1 MNRNYDYVLQQN
13 TTDCG
18 IASIMTVLMY
28 YGIKPSREKIVSK
41 LNKKYDGYTAYD
53 LVKVSK
59 SYGIDSYGIKTD
71 LLSIKKL
78 PVIAHTIKDKNMFHF
93 IVIFEVNK
101 KNKTLKVMDPAEGIK
116 IITFE
121 EFEKMTTNIFLV
133 FKGDKKKKIK
143 DKRFKKEI
151 IKIFQSNKRIILK
164 TLFLSLLYVLFSLI
178 FNYYLKMV
186 LAYNKHLTFLHL
198 ILVVFLNIVILKN
211 GINYIKNKLI
221 LNLSVK
227 LDKEITDKVTNHI
240 LNLPYEYFISKQAG
254 ELVTIIEDIE
264 NFKEI
269 VTKIF
274 ILSVVDLILSIVV
287 IIYTSILNIY
297 IGLALFAMILGVF
310 LLTKKFQ
317 YIFNDLFVKY
327 KVNRINYT
335 SSLINYFTSFET
347 VKNLNVSKNVSS
359 ILSKKYYKSLEND
372 KNYNKQN
379 YKYNFFLNLFIDL
392 FYCIFIFL
400 ASFISYSNDIGFLDI
415 VLFSSIFY
423 LVIGLISNIT
433 ESLSLYKVYSTSVDR
448 VLDCLEVKQ
457 EEINKSKFE
466 KINKIV
472 FKNVRYEKDYKQI
485 LNNVNLTINKND
497 KVFIT
502 GESGLGKSTLMK
514 LLLRYY
520 NLTDGKI
527 LIDGININ
535 DLDLSFIRENIT
547 YIGQNEEL
555 FPGSIISNM
564 NLVSCDEEKIK
575 EMADITL
582 LNKFLK
588 ENNMDLN
595 YVIEEGGFN
604 LSGGEKKKVILTRGL
619 LHFKN
624 VLILD
629 EVFNEI
635 SPFEEKT
642 ILNNLFLKYPDKII
656 IMISHRNNNKNMF
669 NKKYQL
675 KGDGSLYEIN

>member
-1 MNRNYDYVLQQN
+1 MSKNYDYALQQN

-18 IASIMTVLMY
+18 IASIMTILMY

-93 IVIFEVNK
+93 IVIFEINK
-101 KNKTLKVMDPAEGIK
+101 KDKTLKIMDPSEGIK
-116 IITFE
+116 IITFK
-121 EFEKMTTNIFLV
+121 EFEEITTNIFLV

-151 IKIFQSNKRIILK
+151 IKIFQKNKRIILK

-178 FNYYLKMV
+178 FNYYLKTV
-186 LAYNKHLTFLHL
+186 LTYNNHLTFLRL
-198 ILVVFLNIVILKN
+198 ILVIFLNIVILKN
-211 GINYIKNKLI
+211 VINYIKNKLI
-221 LNLSVK
+221 LNLSTK
-227 LDKEITDKVTNHI
+227 IDKEITSEVTNHI
-240 LNLPYEYFISKQAG
+240 LYLPYEYFISKQAG

-269 VTKIF
+269 ITKIF
-274 ILSVVDLILSIVV
+274 ILSVVDFILITVV
-287 IIYTSILNIY
+287 IIYTSILNLY
-297 IGLALFAMILGVF
+297 IGLSLLIMILVIY

-317 YIFNDLFVKY
+317 YIFNDLFIKY
-327 KVNRINYT
+327 KINKINYT
-335 SSLINYFTSFET
+335 SSLINYLTSFET
-347 VKNLNVSKNVSS
+347 IKNLN
-359 ILSKKYYKSLEND
+359 ISKKVSAILKDKYDKSLEHD
-372 KNYNKQN
+372 KKYTKQN
-379 YKYNFFLNLFIDL
+379 YKYNFFLSLFIDL
-392 FYCIFIFL
+392 YYVFFIF
-400 ASFISYSNDIGFLDI
+400 FTTYISYINGIKLLDI

-423 LVIGLISNIT
+423 LIIGLLSNIT
-433 ESLSLYKVYSTSVDR
+433 ESLTLYKVYNTSIDR
-448 VLDCLEVKQ
+448 VLDCLEVKK
-457 EEINKSKFE
+457 EKFTKPKFD

-472 FKNVRYEKDYKQI
+472 FKDVKYEKDYKQV
-485 LNNVNLTINKND
+485 LNNVNLTINKGD
-497 KVFIT
+497 KIFIT

-520 NLTDGKI
+520 NLTEGKI
-527 LIDGININ
+527 LIDNININ
-535 DLDLSFIRENIT
+535 DLDLTFIRENIT

-555 FPGSIISNM
+555 FPGSIISNLK
-564 NLVSCDEEKIK
+564 LVSDDEEKIT
-575 EMADITL
+575 EMSEITL
-582 LNKFLK
+582 LDKFLK
-588 ENNMDLN
+588 ENNIDLN
-595 YVIEEGGFN
+595 YVIEESGFN
-604 LSGGEKKKVILTRGL
+604 LSGGQKKKIILTRGL

-635 SPFEEKT
+635 SPLEEKI
-642 ILNNLFLKYPDKII
+642 ILNNLFSKYKDKII
-656 IMISHRNNNKNMF
+656 ILISHRNNNKNLF

-675 KGDGSLYEIN
+675 KGDGNLYEIN

>member
-1 MNRNYDYVLQQN
+1 MSKNYDYALQQN

-18 IASIMTVLMY
+18 IASIMTILMY

-93 IVIFEVNK
+93 IVIFEINK
-101 KNKTLKVMDPAEGIK
+101 KDKILKIMDPSEGIK
-116 IITFE
+116 IITFK
-121 EFEKMTTNIFLV
+121 EFEEITTNIFLV

-143 DKRFKKEI
+143 DQRFKKEI
-151 IKIFQSNKRIILK
+151 IKIFQKNKRIILK

-178 FNYYLKMV
+178 FNYYLKTV
-186 LAYNKHLTFLHL
+186 LTYNNHLTFLRL
-198 ILVVFLNIVILKN
+198 ILVIFLNIVILKN
-211 GINYIKNKLI
+211 VINYIKNKLI
-221 LNLSVK
+221 LNLSTK
-227 LDKEITDKVTNHI
+227 IDKEITSEVTNHI
-240 LNLPYEYFISKQAG
+240 LYLPYEYFISKQAG

-269 VTKIF
+269 ITKIF
-274 ILSVVDLILSIVV
+274 ILSVVDFILITVV
-287 IIYTSILNIY
+287 IIYTSILNLY
-297 IGLALFAMILGVF
+297 IGLSLLIMILVIY

-317 YIFNDLFVKY
+317 YIFNDLFIKY
-327 KVNRINYT
+327 KINKINYT
-335 SSLINYFTSFET
+335 SSLINYLTSFET
-347 VKNLNVSKNVSS
+347 IKNLN
-359 ILSKKYYKSLEND
+359 ISKKVSAILKDKYDKSLEHD
-372 KNYNKQN
+372 KKYNKQN
-379 YKYNFFLNLFIDL
+379 YKYNFFLSLFIDL
-392 FYCIFIFL
+392 YYVFFIF
-400 ASFISYSNDIGFLDI
+400 FTTYISYINSIKLLDI

-423 LVIGLISNIT
+423 LVIGLLSNIT
-433 ESLSLYKVYSTSVDR
+433 ESLSLYKVYNTSIDR
-448 VLDCLEVKQ
+448 VLDCLEVKK
-457 EEINKSKFE
+457 EKFTKPKFD

-472 FKNVRYEKDYKQI
+472 FKDVKYEKDYKQV
-485 LNNVNLTINKND
+485 LNNVNLTINKGD
-497 KVFIT
+497 KIFIT

-520 NLTDGKI
+520 NLTEGKI
-527 LIDGININ
+527 LIDNININ
-535 DLDLSFIRENIT
+535 DLDLTFIRENIT

-555 FPGSIISNM
+555 FPGSIISNLK
-564 NLVSCDEEKIK
+564 LVSDDEEKIT
-575 EMADITL
+575 EMSEITL
-582 LNKFLK
+582 LDKFLK
-588 ENNMDLN
+588 ENNIDLN
-595 YVIEEGGFN
+595 YVIEESGFN
-604 LSGGEKKKVILTRGL
+604 LSGGQKKKIILTRGL

-635 SPFEEKT
+635 SPLEEEI
-642 ILNNLFLKYPDKII
+642 ILNNLFSKYKDKII
-656 IMISHRNNNKNMF
+656 ILISHRNNNKNLF

-675 KGDGSLYEIN
+675 KGDGNLYEIN

>member
-1 MNRNYDYVLQQN
+1 MSKNYDYALQQN

-18 IASIMTVLMY
+18 IASIMTILMY

-93 IVIFEVNK
+93 IVIFEINK
-101 KNKTLKVMDPAEGIK
+101 KDKILKIMDPSEGIK
-116 IITFE
+116 IITFK
-121 EFEKMTTNIFLV
+121 EFEEITTNIFLV

-143 DKRFKKEI
+143 DQRFKKEI
-151 IKIFQSNKRIILK
+151 IKIFQKNKRIILK

-178 FNYYLKMV
+178 FNYYLKTV
-186 LAYNKHLTFLHL
+186 LTYNNHLTFLRL
-198 ILVVFLNIVILKN
+198 ILVIFLNIVILKN
-211 GINYIKNKLI
+211 VINYIKNKLI
-221 LNLSVK
+221 LNLSTK
-227 LDKEITDKVTNHI
+227 IDKEITSEVTNHI
-240 LNLPYEYFISKQAG
+240 LYLPYEYFISKQAG

-269 VTKIF
+269 ITKIF
-274 ILSVVDLILSIVV
+274 ILSVVDFILITVV
-287 IIYTSILNIY
+287 IIYTSILNLY
-297 IGLALFAMILGVF
+297 IGLSLLIMILVIY

-317 YIFNDLFVKY
+317 YIFNDLFIKY
-327 KVNRINYT
+327 KINKINYT
-335 SSLINYFTSFET
+335 SSLINYLTSFET
-347 VKNLNVSKNVSS
+347 IKNLN
-359 ILSKKYYKSLEND
+359 ISKKVSAILKDKYDKSLEHD
-372 KNYNKQN
+372 KKYTKQN
-379 YKYNFFLNLFIDL
+379 YKYNFFLSLFIDL
-392 FYCIFIFL
+392 YYVFFIF
-400 ASFISYSNDIGFLDI
+400 FTTYISYINGIKLLDI

-423 LVIGLISNIT
+423 LIIGLLSNIT
-433 ESLSLYKVYSTSVDR
+433 ESLSLYKVYNTSIDR
-448 VLDCLEVKQ
+448 VLDCLEVKK
-457 EEINKSKFE
+457 EKFTKPKFD

-472 FKNVRYEKDYKQI
+472 FKDVKYEKDYKQV
-485 LNNVNLTINKND
+485 LNNVNLTINKGD
-497 KVFIT
+497 KIFIT

-520 NLTDGKI
+520 NLTEGKI
-527 LIDGININ
+527 LIDNINIEA
-535 DLDLSFIRENIT
+535 LDLTFIRENIT

-555 FPGSIISNM
+555 FPGSIISNLK
-564 NLVSCDEEKIK
+564 LVSDDEEKIT
-575 EMADITL
+575 EMSKITL
-582 LNKFLK
+582 LDKFLK
-588 ENNMDLN
+588 ENNIDLN
-595 YVIEEGGFN
+595 YVIEESGFN
-604 LSGGEKKKVILTRGL
+604 LSGGQKKKIILTRGL

-635 SPFEEKT
+635 SPLEEEI
-642 ILNNLFLKYPDKII
+642 ILNNLFSKYKDKII
-656 IMISHRNNNKNMF
+656 ILISHRNNNKNLF

-675 KGDGSLYEIN
+675 KGDGNLYEIN